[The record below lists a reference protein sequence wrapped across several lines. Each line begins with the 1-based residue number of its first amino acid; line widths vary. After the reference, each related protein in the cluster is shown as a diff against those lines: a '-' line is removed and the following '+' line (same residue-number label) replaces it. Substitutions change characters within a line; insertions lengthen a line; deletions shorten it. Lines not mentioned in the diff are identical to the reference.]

1 MDSEWYDQETDG
13 IVKPTG
19 TATIDAVG
27 LLNYYEATAGSGGNG
42 VTAYL
47 NNNLYWTTL
56 TINDSTTIVNLNNGG
71 AKETA
76 NLYNYFSVRPS
87 INLKPEIK
95 IVGGDG
101 TIDNPYRLM
110 GDNDTNLNGTKLNA
124 RYSGEYITFGTGDN
138 NLYRIVSHE
147 TEGLTKV
154 VSYNALKKDGK
165 YVTMFF
171 NDDSYVD
178 YSINTTIGRFLNG
191 EFLTSG
197 NYITIEQANMIEDNT
212 TWYLGIVESRSSYK
226 KAKYTDINMSS
237 LTSKTTNTKIG
248 LLRFG
253 ELMAGQF
260 HNIYSEKTNWIITR
274 YGNNFNA
281 YFIGNRG
288 GLSTYDNQWATGV
301 GVKPVFYLK
310 ENVTITSGDGTLQN
324 PFQIELSN

>member
-1 MDSEWYDQETDG
+1 
-13 IVKPTG
+13 
-19 TATIDAVG
+19 
-27 LLNYYEATAGSGGNG
+27 
-42 VTAYL
+42 
-47 NNNLYWTTL
+47 
-56 TINDSTTIVNLNNGG
+56 
-71 AKETA
+71 
-76 NLYNYFSVRPS
+76 
-87 INLKPEIK
+87 
-95 IVGGDG
+95 
-101 TIDNPYRLM
+101 
-110 GDNDTNLNGTKLNA
+110 
-124 RYSGEYITFGTGDN
+124 
-138 NLYRIVSHE
+138 
-147 TEGLTKV
+147 
-154 VSYNALKKDGK
+154 
-165 YVTMFF
+165 MFF

-260 HNIYSEKTNWIITR
+260 HNTYSEKTNWIITR
-274 YGNNFNA
+274 YGNNVNA
-281 YFIGNRG
+281 YFIGSRG